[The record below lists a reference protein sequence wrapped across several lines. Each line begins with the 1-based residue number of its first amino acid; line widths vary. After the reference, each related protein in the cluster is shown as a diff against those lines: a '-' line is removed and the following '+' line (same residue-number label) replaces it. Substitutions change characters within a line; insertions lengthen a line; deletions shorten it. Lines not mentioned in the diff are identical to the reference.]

1 MLSASRN
8 FELDIV
14 LPGCVGD
21 LRQLSRA
28 RALQRFGA
36 QRSLSGYEDE
46 MPKNQ
51 PHRRF
56 STLVP
61 VHTPYRNLDN
71 VFWFVIGRSL
81 QCHGFKHRVSQPGA

>member
-1 MLSASRN
+1 MLSAPSSASGSRN

-14 LPGCVGD
+14 LPGWVWD

-56 STLVP
+56 SILVS
-61 VHTPYRNLDN
+61 VHTGTL
-71 VFWFVIGRSL
+71 I
-81 QCHGFKHRVSQPGA
+81 VSSEL